1 VPGIR
6 WEEGDFW
13 ISSAAIACGSMFF
26 IGSFLG
32 GGGGGLFFLGGGGG
46 GDGACFFGLESA
58 RED

>member
-1 VPGIR
+1 VPGIL

-32 GGGGGLFFLGGGGG
+32 GAAAGLFFLGGGG
-46 GDGACFFGLESA
+46 GACFFGLESA